1 MCMLKMAWLRSIFHI
16 EVVILLCLLS
26 VVIRSSAT
34 VPSGIGISNENEDE
48 YLTQREYILE
58 KSYHGLIREN
68 ETLVEIT
75 PLIKVDEE
83 KICNFRILQKP
94 YHEIPFQIELVNN
107 LGILKARRT
116 LNCEKRKSYHFEIV
130 AIYCD
135 GTPSNSAN
143 VHITV
148 IDINEYAPTFLQPSY
163 VTEVDEG
170 RLYNEITRV
179 EAADK
184 DCTPLFGDVCKYEIL
199 NSDEPFT
206 IDNEGS
212 IKNTEP
218 LSHKVSHNHILSV
231 VAYDCAMMESAP
243 IMVTI
248 KVRRV
253 CEAKFLGI
261 PERIDYMSENTE
273 SLQLFPNARLDLC
286 NILCSADDLNIH
298 ASITLKTKHISFG
311 CDRDISNCSASSTLI
326 NILPRAAD
334 WTKELS
340 YDEGAEPIF
349 HFDGSTG
356 VVVPSS
362 VIGRHDF
369 AARPFSV
376 VTIFRHGGQSAT
388 NKHVK
393 EHIVCSADD
402 HKMNRH
408 HMALFVRNC
417 RLILLLRKNF
427 NEGDL
432 NIFSPAE
439 WRWKIPQVCDN
450 EWHHYVLNFEE
461 SSKVELFID
470 GIRFESSGEDRHTN
484 PEVID
489 DWPLHAAHGVNTTL
503 TVGACYQSS
512 ENRLKHGFVGD
523 ISEVKVSLNSIL
535 SVDDI
540 KCGTSCAEHLIA
552 STTSTDMSVDQ
563 LDPDLVDLS
572 DFQVQI
578 NVQMNEIFVE
588 AQSKHKIE
596 QILRKIQYINIKR
609 RPTIGR
615 RNIEVRTT
623 MMCSNNSAIRLPT
636 IETYIMVNEPIATVD
651 LTDSTMPIAMPIP
664 IHIDQLTS
672 LTASS
677 SSPSTASLTSGS
689 FSNSVHKF
697 GKLQPKDHHDQLVS
711 MLTNNQQTEAAEI
724 TIIGTQNKLV
734 TYQEIKAGVHILD
747 KIHIGI
753 KSDNN
758 RKQQKFQQHLQK
770 AILNSCTV
778 IVFPSLNPD
787 HEDIQIDGD
796 ESLSSTMDIRTNINK
811 DGVEM
816 IGTDTIGNYL
826 SVLRAL
832 VYSNKKPAYYLNRVF
847 KLTCSQLGYQ
857 FKSVEYTL
865 TLTVLHPKQ
874 STKTTSAPLLMVTY
888 NAEENE
894 NPLIPFHNDHGPS
907 DNVEQGSDAKLFSY
921 SLLHTNEV
929 QEPKSHIH
937 SIIHKESAHPTILII
952 LICVFLV
959 VLLCGVSIARLKN
972 NQKYSD
978 RHQPCPKISED
989 GLIWD
994 DSALTITINPMQ
1006 TDVPTEDSSDS
1017 DNSDTDDEEIIK
1029 DGFAHISQLEWDNT
1043 NMFSSAN

>member
-1 MCMLKMAWLRSIFHI
+1 MVSLQGINYIHLGL
-16 EVVILLCLLS
+16 ILIVGLGSS
-26 VVIRSSAT
+26 VSTGTS
-34 VPSGIGISNENEDE
+34 SNENEDE
-48 YLTQREYILE
+48 YLIQREYILE

-83 KICNFRILQKP
+83 KICNFRILKKP

-107 LGILKARRT
+107 LGILKARHT

-170 RLYNEITRV
+170 KLYNEIIRV

-212 IKNTEP
+212 VKNTEP

-231 VAYDCAMMESAP
+231 VAYDCAMKESAP
-243 IMVTI
+243 IMVSI

-253 CEAKFLGI
+253 CDAKFLGI
-261 PERIDYMSENTE
+261 PERIDYTSGSTD

-286 NILCSADDLNIH
+286 NILCSTDDLNIH
-298 ASITLKTKHISFG
+298 AAVALKTKHISFG
-311 CDRDISNCSASSTLI
+311 CDRDISNCSASTNLRDL
-326 NILPRAAD
+326 LPRGAD

-340 YDEGAEPIF
+340 YDEGPEAIF
-349 HFDGSTG
+349 HFDGSAG
-356 VVVPSS
+356 VVVPAGF
-362 VIGRHDF
+362 IGRHDF
-369 AARPFSV
+369 SLRPFSI
-376 VTIFRHGGQSAT
+376 VTIFRHGSQSSS

-450 EWHHYVLNFEE
+450 EWHYYVINIDQ

-470 GIRFESSGEDRHTN
+470 GVQFESSVEDRHAN

-503 TVGACYQSS
+503 AVGACYQSS
-512 ENRLKHGFVGD
+512 ENRLKHGFNGD
-523 ISEVKVSLNSIL
+523 ISEVKLSLDGVL
-535 SVDDI
+535 SVEDI
-540 KCGTSCAEHLIA
+540 KCGTSCAEHLLP
-552 STTSTDMSVDQ
+552 SSELQ
-563 LDPDLVDLS
+563 LESQPAEDS
-572 DFQVQI
+572 AEFQVQV
-578 NVQMNEIFVE
+578 NAKMNEIYIE

-596 QILRKIQYINIKR
+596 QLMRKIQYINIKKS
-609 RPTIGR
+609 PTIGR

-623 MMCSNNSAIRLPT
+623 MMCTNQSAIRLPT
-636 IETYIMVNEPIATVD
+636 IETYIMVNDPIQPVAIA
-651 LTDSTMPIAMPIP
+651 DSTMSNDKLAGDKVVDQKLNPQLSSKFSQDMHTLSKIAI
-664 IHIDQLTS
+664 S
-672 LTASS
+672 
-677 SSPSTASLTSGS
+677 
-689 FSNSVHKF
+689 
-697 GKLQPKDHHDQLVS
+697 
-711 MLTNNQQTEAAEI
+711 
-724 TIIGTQNKLV
+724 GTQNKLV
-734 TYQEIKAGVHILD
+734 SYQEIKLGVHILD
-747 KIHIGI
+747 RIHIGPSADDKNVMTPI
-753 KSDNN
+753 ENLD
-758 RKQQKFQQHLQK
+758 
-770 AILNSCTV
+770 SCSV

-787 HEDIQIDGD
+787 HEEIQIDGD

-816 IGTDTIGNYL
+816 IGTDSIRSYL

-847 KLTCSQLGYQ
+847 KLSCSQLSSQ
-857 FKSVEYTL
+857 IKNFEFTL

-874 STKTTSAPLLMVTY
+874 SSKTTNAPSASMSVTS
-888 NAEENE
+888 AEAND
-894 NPLIPFHNDHGPS
+894 NVLAVYHNGRGPS
-907 DNVEQGSDAKLFSY
+907 ESRDQGAQDTKFFSN
-921 SLLHTNEV
+921 SLLHSNDV
-929 QEPKSHIH
+929 QEPKSHVH
-937 SIIHKESAHPTILII
+937 SIVHKAEASHPTMLII

-959 VLLCGVSIARLKN
+959 ILLCGVSIARLKN
-972 NQKYSD
+972 NQKYTD
-978 RHQPCPKISED
+978 RHQPCPKVADE

-1006 TDVPTEDSSDS
+1006 TDAASEESSDS
-1017 DNSDTDDEEIIK
+1017 ENTDSEDEEVIK
-1029 DGFAHISQLEWDNT
+1029 DGFAHINQLEWDNT

>member
-1 MCMLKMAWLRSIFHI
+1 MGPSQ
-16 EVVILLCLLS
+16 ILNLGYLGLILIGFVGVS
-26 VVIRSSAT
+26 VHAGTST
-34 VPSGIGISNENEDE
+34 ENEDE
-48 YLTQREYILE
+48 YLIQREYILE

-75 PLIKVDEE
+75 PLINVDEE
-83 KICNFRILQKP
+83 KICNFRIVKKP

-107 LGILKARRT
+107 LGILKARHT

-148 IDINEYAPTFLQPSY
+148 IDINEYSPTFLEPSY

-170 RLYNEITRV
+170 KLYNEIIRV
-179 EAADK
+179 EAVDK

-212 IKNTEP
+212 IKNKEP

-231 VAYDCAMMESAP
+231 VAYDCAMKESVP
-243 IMVTI
+243 IMVSI

-253 CEAKFLGI
+253 CDAKFLGI
-261 PERIDYMSENTE
+261 PERIDYISGSTE

-286 NILCSADDLNIH
+286 NILCTADDLNVH
-298 ASITLKTKHISFG
+298 AAVALKTKHISFG
-311 CDRDISNCSASSTLI
+311 CDRDISNCSANKNLKD
-326 NILPRAAD
+326 ILPRDTD

-340 YDEGAEPIF
+340 YDEGPEPVF
-349 HFDGSTG
+349 HFDGSAG
-356 VVVPSS
+356 VVVPDGF
-362 VIGRHDF
+362 IDHHDF
-369 AARPFSV
+369 SLKPFSI
-376 VTIFRHGGQSAT
+376 VTIFRHGNQSPM

-393 EHIVCSADD
+393 EHIVCNADD

-427 NEGDL
+427 NDGDL

-439 WRWKIPQVCDN
+439 WRWKIAQVCDN
-450 EWHHYVLNFEE
+450 EWHHYVINVYQ

-470 GIRFESSGEDRHTN
+470 GVQFVSSVEDHHAN

-503 TVGACYQSS
+503 AVGACYQSS
-512 ENRLKHGFVGD
+512 ENRLKHGFNGD
-523 ISEVKVSLNSIL
+523 ISEVKLSLNRVL

-540 KCGTSCAEHLIA
+540 KCGTSCAEHLLP
-552 STTSTDMSVDQ
+552 STALQ
-563 LDPDLVDLS
+563 LEQQSEEEPT
-572 DFQVQI
+572 DFQVQV
-578 NVQMNEIFVE
+578 NAKMNEIYIE
-588 AQSKHKIE
+588 AQSKHNIE
-596 QILRKIQYINIKR
+596 QLMRRIQYINIKKN
-609 RPTIGR
+609 PTIGR

-623 MMCSNNSAIRLPT
+623 IMCTNQSAIRLPT
-636 IETYIMVNEPIATVD
+636 IETYIMVNDPVQPAT
-651 LTDSTMPIAMPIP
+651 IP
-664 IHIDQLTS
+664 SEKLAEDTATFYTVENLRPQFEGDQLTS
-672 LTASS
+672 KSS
-677 SSPSTASLTSGS
+677 HLATKIAIS
-689 FSNSVHKF
+689 
-697 GKLQPKDHHDQLVS
+697 
-711 MLTNNQQTEAAEI
+711 
-724 TIIGTQNKLV
+724 GTQNKLV
-734 TYQEIKAGVHILD
+734 SYQEIKFGVHILD
-747 KIHIGI
+747 KVRIGLATD
-753 KSDNN
+753 SDSENGIPKEN
-758 RKQQKFQQHLQK
+758 LD
-770 AILNSCTV
+770 SCSV

-787 HEDIQIDGD
+787 HEEIQIDGD

-816 IGTDTIGNYL
+816 IGTDSIRSYL

-847 KLTCSQLGYQ
+847 KLSCSQLSAQY
-857 FKSVEYTL
+857 KSVEYTL

-874 STKTTSAPLLMVTY
+874 FFKTTNAPSSAVTS
-888 NAEENE
+888 AEGKENFPS
-894 NPLIPFHNDHGPS
+894 NYHNGRIVS
-907 DNVEQGSDAKLFSY
+907 ESVVQGSSDTKFFSN
-921 SLLHTNEV
+921 SLLHINDV
-929 QEPKSHIH
+929 QEPKSHLH
-937 SIIHKESAHPTILII
+937 SFAHKAEASHPTMLII

-959 VLLCGVSIARLKN
+959 ILLCGISVARLKS
-972 NQKYSD
+972 NQKYTD
-978 RHQPCPKISED
+978 RHQPCPKVADE

-1006 TDVPTEDSSDS
+1006 TDGASEESSDS
-1017 DNSDTDDEEIIK
+1017 DNTDSEDEDVIK
-1029 DGFAHISQLEWDNT
+1029 DGFTHINQLEWDHT
-1043 NMFSSAN
+1043 NMFSSGN

>member
-1 MCMLKMAWLRSIFHI
+1 MDSFKIRFYVYLGI
-16 EVVILLCLLS
+16 VLS
-26 VVIRSSAT
+26 LAISSSAST
-34 VPSGIGISNENEDE
+34 GIVTSSENEDE

-83 KICNFRILQKP
+83 KICNFRILKKP
-94 YHEIPFQIELVNN
+94 YHETPFQIELVNN

-135 GTPSNSAN
+135 GMPSNTAN

-170 RLYNEITRV
+170 RLYNEIIRV

-231 VAYDCAMMESAP
+231 VAFDCAMKESTP
-243 IMVTI
+243 IMVSI

-253 CEAKFLGI
+253 CDAKFLGI
-261 PERIDYMSENTE
+261 PERIDYTSGSTEN
-273 SLQLFPNARLDLC
+273 LQLFPNARLDLC
-286 NILCSADDLNIH
+286 NILCSSEDLNIH
-298 ASITLKTKHISFG
+298 AAIALKTKHISFG
-311 CDRDISNCSASSTLI
+311 CDRDISNCSTNL
-326 NILPRAAD
+326 NLKDLLPRDAD

-340 YDEGAEPIF
+340 YDEGPEPIF
-349 HFDGSTG
+349 HFSGSSG
-356 VVVPSS
+356 VVVPDHF
-362 VIGRHDF
+362 VGQHDF
-369 AARPFSV
+369 SLHPFSI
-376 VTIFRHGGQSAT
+376 VTIFRHGSKSSL
-388 NKHVK
+388 NKHTK

-427 NEGDL
+427 NDGDL

-450 EWHHYVLNFEE
+450 EWHHYVINVDH

-470 GIRFESSGEDRHTN
+470 GIQFESSVEERHTN

-503 TVGACYQSS
+503 SVGACYQSS
-512 ENRLKHGFVGD
+512 ENRLKHGFNGD
-523 ISEVKVSLNSIL
+523 ISEVKISLNNAL

-540 KCGTSCAEHLIA
+540 KCGTSCAEHLIP
-552 STTSTDMSVDQ
+552 STDQEQSA
-563 LDPDLVDLS
+563 S
-572 DFQVQI
+572 SSSSQVQV
-578 NVQMNEIFVE
+578 NGQMNEIYIE
-588 AQSKHKIE
+588 AQSKHQIE
-596 QILRKIQYINIKR
+596 QLMRKIQYINIKKS
-609 RPTIGR
+609 PTIGR

-623 MMCSNNSAIRLPT
+623 MMCSNHSSIRLPT
-636 IETYIMVNEPIATVD
+636 IETYIMVNEPISPPAGM
-651 LTDSTMPIAMPIP
+651 LDSTPSSGKLPPDTGIMYKVDKLESQ
-664 IHIDQLTS
+664 DQQDELTS
-672 LTASS
+672 NSK
-677 SSPSTASLTSGS
+677 
-689 FSNSVHKF
+689 FS
-697 GKLQPKDHHDQLVS
+697 Q
-711 MLTNNQQTEAAEI
+711 AAKI
-724 TIIGTQNKLV
+724 TITGTQNKLV
-734 TYQEIKAGVHILD
+734 SYQEIKFGVHILD
-747 KIHIGI
+747 KIRIGFS
-753 KSDNN
+753 SDSNEN
-758 RKQQKFQQHLQK
+758 VGPKEHLD
-770 AILNSCTV
+770 SCSV

-816 IGTDTIGNYL
+816 IGTDSIDNYL

-847 KLTCSQLGYQ
+847 KLSCTQLNSQY
-857 FKSVEYTL
+857 KSVEYTL

-874 STKTTSAPLLMVTY
+874 SSKTTNAPSASSSMSVTSSGNDGADNLLAT
-888 NAEENE
+888 
-894 NPLIPFHNDHGPS
+894 FHNGRDPS
-907 DNVEQGSDAKLFSY
+907 ADTVAQAQDTKLFSY
-921 SLLHTNEV
+921 SLAHTNNV
-929 QEPKSHIH
+929 QEPKSHVH
-937 SIIHKESAHPTILII
+937 SIVHRAEASHPTMLII

-972 NQKYSD
+972 NQKYTD
-978 RHQPCPKISED
+978 RHQPCPKIADE

-1006 TDVPTEDSSDS
+1006 TDAASEDSSDS
-1017 DNSDTDDEEIIK
+1017 ENSDSEDEEVMK
-1029 DGFAHISQLEWDNT
+1029 DGFAHINQLEWDNT

>member
-1 MCMLKMAWLRSIFHI
+1 MALLLRIFC
-16 EVVILLCLLS
+16 VLLS
-26 VVIRSSAT
+26 LTILSLAFASSVSNLASST
-34 VPSGIGISNENEDE
+34 TGIVSSNENDDE
-48 YLTQREYILE
+48 YLTQRENILE

-83 KICNFRILQKP
+83 KICNFRILKKP

-135 GTPSNSAN
+135 GTPSNTAN

-170 RLYNEITRV
+170 RLYNEIIRV
-179 EAADK
+179 EASDK

-199 NSDEPFT
+199 NNDEPFT

-218 LSHKVSHNHILSV
+218 LSHKASHNHILSV
-231 VAYDCAMMESAP
+231 VAYDCAMKESTP
-243 IMVTI
+243 IMVSI

-261 PERIDYMSENTE
+261 PERIDYTSGSTE

-286 NILCSADDLNIH
+286 DIFCNSEELNIH
-298 ASITLKTKHISFG
+298 ASIALKTKHISFG
-311 CDRDISNCSASSTLI
+311 CDRDISNCSASLTLKDL
-326 NILPRAAD
+326 LPRD
-334 WTKELS
+334 VEWTKELS

-356 VVVPSS
+356 VVVPDTL
-362 VIGRHDF
+362 IGRHDF
-369 AARPFSV
+369 STHPFGI
-376 VTIFRHGGQSAT
+376 VTIFRHGSQISN

-450 EWHHYVLNFEE
+450 EWHHYVLNVDQ
-461 SSKVELFID
+461 SSKVELYID
-470 GIRFESSGEDRHTN
+470 GVRFESSVEDRHSN

-503 TVGACYQSS
+503 AVGACYQSS
-512 ENRLKHGFVGD
+512 ENRLKHGFNGD
-523 ISEVKVSLNSIL
+523 ISEVKVSVNGVL

-540 KCGTSCAEHLIA
+540 KCGTSCAEHLLPP
-552 STTSTDMSVDQ
+552 TDTR
-563 LDPDLVDLS
+563 PDS
-572 DFQVQI
+572 DSQVQS
-578 NVQMNEIFVE
+578 NAQMNEIYIE

-596 QILRKIQYINIKR
+596 QLMRKIQYINIKQS
-609 RPTIGR
+609 PTIGR

-623 MMCSNNSAIRLPT
+623 MMCINQSAIRLPT
-636 IETYIMVNEPIATVD
+636 IETYIMVNEPIVAAAI
-651 LTDSTMPIAMPIP
+651 TDSAPPSDADKLNSATMYAVEKVDPQMDHEKGVRKPSQDV
-664 IHIDQLTS
+664 HVE
-672 LTASS
+672 AS
-677 SSPSTASLTSGS
+677 
-689 FSNSVHKF
+689 K
-697 GKLQPKDHHDQLVS
+697 
-711 MLTNNQQTEAAEI
+711 I
-724 TIIGTQNKLV
+724 TISGTANKLV
-734 TYQEIKAGVHILD
+734 SYQEIKSGVHILD
-747 KIHIGI
+747 KVHIGV
-753 KSDNN
+753 SVDNDH
-758 RKQQKFQQHLQK
+758 KVMSKEYLD
-770 AILNSCTV
+770 SCSV
-778 IVFPSLNPD
+778 VVFPSLNPD
-787 HEDIQIDGD
+787 HEEILIDGD
-796 ESLSSTMDIRTNINK
+796 ESLSSTMDIKTNINK

-816 IGTDTIGNYL
+816 LGTDSIRNYL
-826 SVLRAL
+826 NVLRAL

-847 KLTCSQLGYQ
+847 KLSCAQLSSQ
-857 FKSVEYTL
+857 FKSAEYTL

-874 STKTTSAPLLMVTY
+874 TLSKTTNAPSLAGAAGNSNSAVY
-888 NAEENE
+888 R
-894 NPLIPFHNDHGPS
+894 INDRVSNDESG
-907 DNVEQGSDAKLFSY
+907 DQATDTKLFSY
-921 SLLHTNEV
+921 AMIHTNDV
-929 QEPKSHIH
+929 QEPKSHVH
-937 SIIHKESAHPTILII
+937 SIVHKAEASHPTMLII

-959 VLLCGVSIARLKN
+959 ILLCGVSIARIKN
-972 NQKYSD
+972 NQKYTD
-978 RHQPCPKISED
+978 RHQPCPKIADE

-1006 TDVPTEDSSDS
+1006 TDAASEESSDS
-1017 DNSDTDDEEIIK
+1017 ENSDSEDDEVIK
-1029 DGFAHISQLEWDNT
+1029 DGFAHININQLEWDNT
-1043 NMFSSAN
+1043 NMFSTAN